1 MKSSVSLSR
10 AARTAVIG
18 LVLAIA
24 SIAGLSLAAGA
35 NAADDYPPTSSCS
48 VGTIGTTASVGSS
61 VGIAGSGFA
70 AGSTVA
76 LTENPGGKS
85 LGTVTASSKGS
96 FETTVSL
103 STGNVTIVASSGSM
117 TCASTKLGTDAITEQ
132 RADSGT
138 GPTETASTGF
148 QSLTATVIAG
158 VLLLGGLALVLAGRR
173 RTGRN

>member
-35 NAADDYPPTSSCS
+35 NAADEYPPTSQCT

-61 VGIAGSGFA
+61 VGIAGSGFS
-70 AGSTVA
+70 AGSKIT
-76 LTENPGGKS
+76 LTQKPGGKS
-85 LGTVTASSKGS
+85 LGTVTASGTGS

-103 STGNVTIVASSGSM
+103 SAGNVTIVASSGST
-117 TCASTKLGTDAITEQ
+117 TCASTTLGTDATTDH
-132 RADSGT
+132 RSGT

-158 VLLLGGLALVLAGRR
+158 VLLLGGLALVMAGRR
-173 RTGRN
+173 RTGRS